1 MRIVRQGFTFNSSS
15 MFEEVTEDTG
25 WLSLG
30 SVKVE
35 DGSDFTDEEGL
46 EGAGGVVPPE
56 TLPVPVPELQAVLL
70 LSVLISRNSQSNKN
84 FVRHGDLTGSCW
96 APQRSSSRR

>member
-46 EGAGGVVPPE
+46 EGAGCVVPSE
-56 TLPVPVPELQAVLL
+56 TLAIPVPQLEAVLL
-70 LSVLISRNSQSNKN
+70 FPVLVLEVVRLTSVPVLVCHRLP
-84 FVRHGDLTGSCW
+84 R
-96 APQRSSSRR
+96 